1 MNYVGRLIIKE
12 NWIGTNIPSVW
23 IVVSVGRHGHNDR
36 NLLTGEISTW
46 GKGELEECF
55 EGKHNST
62 KPLEENNLINI
73 LFGVE
78 NEI

>member
-12 NWIGTNIPSVW
+12 HWLHTNIPSVW
-23 IVVSVGRHGHNDR
+23 IVISGDEHGHNDR
-36 NLLTGEISTW
+36 NLLTGENSSW
-46 GKGELEECF
+46 GMGALEECF

-62 KPLEENNLINI
+62 KPLEGNNLINI

-78 NEI
+78 L